1 MRDAG
6 PLSSGRE
13 PRAEFFVLAAGFLLL
28 AAVDWAVY
36 FAFATRQG
44 GLSAQLLGFAA
55 AAIATAA
62 FSFNPWL
69 NPFGQVV
76 ARHGWRLY
84 ARFASLALLLMFLK
98 GGVLSI
104 LLKQL
109 HWSYSDAAPWAALA
123 SSAGLCLLGSFGQR
137 PLSWRFWVLIFTAYM
152 VLLRFLYGG
161 SFSLFHQESY
171 YWDYSQH
178 LNISYLDHPPL
189 ISWLIRAAT
198 ELYGNNEFALRMVPW
213 TLWPITAGFIFCLT
227 RNLFDRPTAQ
237 LSVMLLAV
245 LPVMYVSSSFAVPD
259 APLFMCWAGVLFFIE
274 RALIRQSPRA
284 WYGVGLF
291 LGLGML
297 SKYAILLLASAIFL
311 LLIFHRPWRFWL
323 RRPEPYLALLIGL
336 LLFSPVLIWNYQHDW
351 ASYSFQVTQRV
362 THSFNPR
369 IHVLIADILIRLSPL
384 GVLALCCE
392 WRPLRKA
399 RAALAGMEA
408 SAASPELKRKQ
419 QRLLFQGVTLIP
431 VAFLLTLSLGMA
443 IKMNWLSPAFLGTL
457 PFIAAHIL
465 KDHGKY
471 SVQRLWKPMIL
482 GFLMTYGFALH
493 YASIGWPGIEYRQS
507 SARPFA
513 FSELTKE
520 LIEVERDWAQSL
532 ENSGRRPAI
541 AGIDRYVMASQISFY
556 LRKLTPANEAVP
568 EVNSQNLFGRQG
580 LMYSF
585 WEPRQ
590 SWIGRNLIV
599 VGYRPEDLSDEK
611 IAPWFERVAEIKSR
625 SLFKNGMPAGHVYYR
640 FGYSYTSEPK
650 SE

>member
-1 MRDAG
+1 MRLR
-6 PLSSGRE
+6 PLFSGHITKTT
-13 PRAEFFVLAAGFLLL
+13 FFVFAAGFLFL
-28 AAVDWAVY
+28 AAVDWTV
-36 FAFATRQG
+36 FQVFATRQS
-44 GLSAQLLGFAA
+44 GLLAQLLGFAIA
-55 AAIATAA
+55 ATAAA
-62 FSFNPWL
+62 FSFNPRL
-69 NPFGQVV
+69 NPFGYVV
-76 ARHGWRLY
+76 ANHSWRLY

-109 HWSYSDAAPWAALA
+109 HWSYSEAAPLAALTSA
-123 SSAGLCLLGSFGQR
+123 AGLCLLGSLGER
-137 PLSWRFWVLIFTAYM
+137 PLSWRSWALIFTAYM

-178 LNISYLDHPPL
+178 LDISYLDHPPL

-213 TLWPITAGFIFCLT
+213 TLWLITAGFIFCLT
-227 RNLFDRPTAQ
+227 RNLFDRHTAW

-245 LPVMYVSSSFAVPD
+245 LPVMQVSNSFATPD

-274 RALIRQSPRA
+274 RALIRPSPRA

-297 SKYAILLLASAIFL
+297 SKYAVLPLASAIFL

-336 LLFSPVLIWNYQHDW
+336 LMFSPVLIWNYLHDW
-351 ASYSFQVTQRV
+351 ASYNFQVTLRTTQP
-362 THSFNPR
+362 FNPS
-369 IHVLIADILIRLSPL
+369 ILILIVDILIRLSPL
-384 GVLALCCE
+384 GVLALFCE
-392 WRPLRKA
+392 WRPLKKA
-399 RAALAGMEA
+399 RAAFADIEA
-408 SAASPELKRKQ
+408 SAASPELKRHQ

-431 VAFLLTLSLGMA
+431 VAFLLTLSLGME
-443 IKMNWLSPAFLGTL
+443 IKMNWLSSAFLGTL

-465 KDHGKY
+465 KDHGQR

-482 GFLMTYGFALH
+482 GFLMVYGFALH

-507 SARPFA
+507 SPRPFA

-520 LIEVERDWAQSL
+520 LIEVEHDWAQSP
-532 ENSGRRPAI
+532 ENLGRRPAI
-541 AGIDRYVMASQISFY
+541 ASIDRYVMASQISFY
-556 LRKLTPANEAVP
+556 LRKLIPVDEAVP

-580 LMYSF
+580 LMYKF

-599 VGYRPEDLSDEK
+599 VGYRPQELSDEE

-625 SLFKNGMPAGHVYYR
+625 LLFKNGLPAGRLYYR
-640 FGYSYTSEPK
+640 FGYGYTGEPK

>member
-1 MRDAG
+1 MIV
-6 PLSSGRE
+6 SSGRE
-13 PRAEFFVLAAGFLLL
+13 PKAKIFALAAGFLLL

-36 FAFATRQG
+36 FTFAAQQG
-44 GLSAQLLGFAA
+44 GLSTQLFGFAA
-55 AAIATAA
+55 AATAAAA

-69 NPFGQVV
+69 NPFGYVV
-76 ARHGWRLY
+76 VRHTWRLY

-109 HWSYSDAAPWAALA
+109 HWSYSDAAPLAALTSA
-123 SSAGLCLLGSFGQR
+123 AGLVLLGSFGQR
-137 PLSWRFWVLIFTAYM
+137 PLSWRFWALIFTAYM

-178 LNISYLDHPPL
+178 LDISYLDHPPM
-189 ISWLIRAAT
+189 ISWLIRAAA
-198 ELYGNNEFALRMVPW
+198 ELHGNNEFALRMVPW
-213 TLWPITAGFIFCLT
+213 TLWPITASFIFYLT
-227 RNLFDRPTAQ
+227 RDLFDRRTAQ

-245 LPVMYVSSSFAVPD
+245 LPVMYVSNSFATPD

-297 SKYAILLLASAIFL
+297 SKYSIALLASAIFL

-336 LLFSPVLIWNYQHDW
+336 LLFSPVLIWNHLHDW
-351 ASYSFQVTQRV
+351 ASYNFQVTQRV
-362 THSFNPR
+362 THSLNNFST
-369 IHVLIADILIRLSPL
+369 HVLIIDILIRLSPL

-392 WRPLRKA
+392 WRPLKA

-408 SAASPELKRKQ
+408 SAASPELQRKQ
-419 QRLLFQGVTLIP
+419 QHLLFQGVSLLP
-431 VAFLLTLSLGMA
+431 VAFLLTLSLGMT

-465 KDHGKY
+465 KDHSQH

-507 SARPFA
+507 SPRPFA
-513 FSELTKE
+513 FAELTKE
-520 LIEVERDWAQSL
+520 LIEVERDWAQSPEHL
-532 ENSGRRPAI
+532 GRQPAI
-541 AGIDRYVMASQISFY
+541 ASIDRYVMASQISFY
-556 LRKLTPANEAVP
+556 LRKLTPADEAVP

-580 LMYSF
+580 LMYNF

-599 VGYRPEDLSDEK
+599 VGYRPENLSDEE

-625 SLFKNGMPAGHVYYR
+625 PLFKNGMPAGHVHYR
-640 FGYSYTSEPK
+640 FGYGYTGEPK